1 MQPTTTTLTLPF
13 SPQAFYTLVLL
24 VALVLGSL
32 VVYWLLHRSHHKRPS
47 VIERVRP
54 FFQLDPLPLGVLF
67 LGVLLWVVLFA
78 TLFVG
83 LIYVIAE
90 AVLTPHPD
98 VVDDKWDFRFA
109 LAKLTAITAVIGALI
124 AFPFTVWRIR
134 LTREQVKLN
143 DTSLFNEK
151 FSAAATGLA
160 ARKQVTQ
167 IAQEGDS
174 KTVLTEWADDLV
186 SRAIAIEQ
194 LEGLAK
200 ERPAEAPRIARIL
213 SVYLA
218 ELSRDHP
225 AQQPPKGGD
234 AAELNEWAKNL
245 KPRSDMEK
253 AAQTMGRIRTISGV
267 DLGEVSLDLRFCNL
281 QGCDLKNL
289 NFDKAIMEGARLQAA
304 QMWRTQMQGAR
315 LLDAQMQGARLWG
328 AQMQGARL
336 MDAQMQGASITEAQ
350 LQRANLSA
358 ANMHG
363 AILADSDLTAAFMF
377 RVDLRDANLT
387 REKLEATVLNSAQI
401 SNAILDGATFD
412 SSTDWTNATLQGA
425 SVQHCN
431 FSATRIAYEQI
442 TTTFGD
448 GSTALPAGMARP
460 AHWPKATLDW
470 RGFYDEY
477 YKWRENPGAYAPP
490 AP

>member
-1 MQPTTTTLTLPF
+1 M
-13 SPQAFYTLVLL
+13 V
-24 VALVLGSL
+24 
-32 VVYWLLHRSHHKRPS
+32 
-47 VIERVRP
+47 
-54 FFQLDPLPLGVLF
+54 F

-218 ELSRDHP
+218 EMSRDHP

-234 AAELNEWAKNL
+234 AAELNEWAENL

-253 AAQTMGRIRTISGV
+253 AAQTMGRIRSISGV
-267 DLGEVSLDLRFCNL
+267 DLGEVGLDVRFCNL
-281 QGCDLKNL
+281 QGCDLNDL
-289 NFDKAIMEGARLQAA
+289 NFDKAKMQGARLQAA
-304 QMWRTQMQGAR
+304 QMWRTQMQGAD
-315 LLDAQMQGARLWG
+315 LKDAQMQGADLRKTEFDAETNFRGADLSG
-328 AQMQGARL
+328 AQIRSVDFSQTR
-336 MDAQMQGASITEAQ
+336 I
-350 LQRANLSA
+350 SA
-358 ANMHG
+358 
-363 AILADSDLTAAFMF
+363 
-377 RVDLRDANLT
+377 
-387 REKLEATVLNSAQI
+387 EQLNSA
-401 SNAILDGATFD
+401 
-412 SSTDWTNATLQGA
+412 
-425 SVQHCN
+425 
-431 FSATRIAYEQI
+431 
-442 TTTFGD
+442 FGD

-460 AHWPKATLDW
+460 AHWPQAELDW
-470 RGFYDEY
+470 GDFYDEY
-477 YKWRENPGAYAPP
+477 HKWHENPGAYAPP
-490 AP
+490 AA

>member
-13 SPQAFYTLVLL
+13 PPQAFYTLVLL
-24 VALVLGSL
+24 VALVLGSW
-32 VVYWLLHRSHHKRPS
+32 VVFALLQLLHYKRPS
-47 VIERVRP
+47 VIERVRS
-54 FFQLDPLPLGVLF
+54 FFQLDQLPLGVVF

-98 VVDDKWDFRFA
+98 VVDDRWDFRFA

-134 LTREQVKLN
+134 LTREQVKLT
-143 DTSLFNEK
+143 DASLFNEK

-167 IAQEGDS
+167 IAKKDDS

-218 ELSRDHP
+218 EVSRDHP
-225 AQQPPKGGD
+225 AQQPPEGD
-234 AAELNEWAKNL
+234 DAPALQDWAENL
-245 KPRSDMEK
+245 MPRSDMQK

-267 DLGEVSLDLRFCNL
+267 ALGDVGLDLRFCNL
-281 QGCDLKNL
+281 QGCDLTEL
-289 NFDKAIMEGARLQAA
+289 NFDKAIMQGACLQGAR
-304 QMWRTQMQGAR
+304 MWGTQMQGAR
-315 LLDAQMQGARLWG
+315 LWDAQMKGADLTWAQMQGANLDKTEFDAETKFLG
-328 AQMQGARL
+328 ADLSGARIYSV
-336 MDAQMQGASITEAQ
+336 DFSHTGI
-350 LQRANLSA
+350 SA
-358 ANMHG
+358 
-363 AILADSDLTAAFMF
+363 
-377 RVDLRDANLT
+377 
-387 REKLEATVLNSAQI
+387 EQLNSA
-401 SNAILDGATFD
+401 
-412 SSTDWTNATLQGA
+412 
-425 SVQHCN
+425 
-431 FSATRIAYEQI
+431 
-442 TTTFGD
+442 FGD
-448 GSTALPAGMARP
+448 GSTTLPAGMARP
-460 AHWPKATLDW
+460 AHWPQAELHYGDF
-470 RGFYDEY
+470 FYEY
-477 YKWRENPGAYAPP
+477 RKWQENPATYAPP

>member
-225 AQQPPKGGD
+225 AQQPPRF
-234 AAELNEWAKNL
+234 LNK
-245 KPRSDMEK
+245 
-253 AAQTMGRIRTISGV
+253 
-267 DLGEVSLDLRFCNL
+267 
-281 QGCDLKNL
+281 
-289 NFDKAIMEGARLQAA
+289 
-304 QMWRTQMQGAR
+304 
-315 LLDAQMQGARLWG
+315 
-328 AQMQGARL
+328 
-336 MDAQMQGASITEAQ
+336 
-350 LQRANLSA
+350 
-358 ANMHG
+358 
-363 AILADSDLTAAFMF
+363 
-377 RVDLRDANLT
+377 
-387 REKLEATVLNSAQI
+387 
-401 SNAILDGATFD
+401 SN
-412 SSTDWTNATLQGA
+412 
-425 SVQHCN
+425 
-431 FSATRIAYEQI
+431 
-442 TTTFGD
+442 
-448 GSTALPAGMARP
+448 
-460 AHWPKATLDW
+460 
-470 RGFYDEY
+470 
-477 YKWRENPGAYAPP
+477 
-490 AP
+490 

>member
-24 VALVLGSL
+24 MALVLGSGL
-32 VVYWLLHRSHHKRPS
+32 VFALLHLPHHKRPS
-47 VIERVRP
+47 VIERVRS
-54 FFQLDPLPLGVLF
+54 FFQLDPLPLGVVF

-134 LTREQVKLN
+134 LTREQVKLT

-151 FSAAATGLA
+151 FSAAATGLT

-194 LEGLAK
+194 LDGLAK

-253 AAQTMGRIRTISGV
+253 AAQTMGRIRAISGV
-267 DLGEVSLDLRFCNL
+267 DLGEVGLDVRFCNL
-281 QGCDLKNL
+281 QGCDLNDL
-289 NFDKAIMEGARLQAA
+289 NFDNAIMQGARLQAA
-304 QMWRTQMQGAR
+304 QMRRTQMRGAR
-315 LLDAQMQGARLWG
+315 LWDAQMQGAHLWGAQLQGALLMG
-328 AQMQGARL
+328 AQMQGANLTGAQMQRAL
-336 MDAQMQGASITEAQ
+336 LIGAQMQGADLTGAQMQGANLWDAQMQGANLRKTEFDAETNFRGADLSGAQ
-350 LQRANLSA
+350 TRSVDFSQTRISA
-358 ANMHG
+358 
-363 AILADSDLTAAFMF
+363 
-377 RVDLRDANLT
+377 
-387 REKLEATVLNSAQI
+387 EQLNSA
-401 SNAILDGATFD
+401 
-412 SSTDWTNATLQGA
+412 
-425 SVQHCN
+425 
-431 FSATRIAYEQI
+431 
-442 TTTFGD
+442 FGD

-460 AHWPKATLDW
+460 THWPQAELDW
-470 RGFYDEY
+470 GDFYDEY
-477 YKWRENPGAYAPP
+477 NKWHENPGAYAPP

>member
-13 SPQAFYTLVLL
+13 SPQAFYTVVLL
-24 VALVLGSL
+24 MALVVGLRL
-32 VVYWLLHRSHHKRPS
+32 VYRLLHRSHNKRPS
-47 VIERVRP
+47 VIERVRS
-54 FFQLDPLPLGVLF
+54 FFQLDQLPLGVVF

-134 LTREQVKLN
+134 LTREQVKLT

-151 FSAAATGLA
+151 FSAAATGLT

-225 AQQPPKGGD
+225 AKQPQEGGD

-267 DLGEVSLDLRFCNL
+267 DLGEVGLDVRFCNL

-289 NFDKAIMEGARLQAA
+289 NFDKAIMQGARLQAA

-315 LLDAQMQGARLWG
+315 LWDAQMQGADLTG
-328 AQMQGARL
+328 AQMQGADL
-336 MDAQMQGASITEAQ
+336 TDAQIQKAKLRQTEFDAETNFLGADLSGAQ
-350 LQRANLSA
+350 IRSVDFSQTRISA
-358 ANMHG
+358 
-363 AILADSDLTAAFMF
+363 
-377 RVDLRDANLT
+377 
-387 REKLEATVLNSAQI
+387 EQLNSA
-401 SNAILDGATFD
+401 
-412 SSTDWTNATLQGA
+412 
-425 SVQHCN
+425 
-431 FSATRIAYEQI
+431 
-442 TTTFGD
+442 FGD

-460 AHWPKATLDW
+460 AHWPKAELDL

-477 YKWRENPGAYAPP
+477 NKWRENPAAYAPP

>member
-13 SPQAFYTLVLL
+13 SPQAFYTLELL
-24 VALVLGSL
+24 MALVLGSGL
-32 VVYWLLHRSHHKRPS
+32 VYRLLHRSHNKRPS

-54 FFQLDPLPLGVLF
+54 FFQLDPLPLGVVF

-218 ELSRDHP
+218 EMSRDHP

-234 AAELNEWAKNL
+234 AAELNEWAENL

-267 DLGEVSLDLRFCNL
+267 DLGEVGLDVRFCNL

-289 NFDKAIMEGARLQAA
+289 NFDKAIIQGARLQAA
-304 QMWRTQMQGAR
+304 QMQRTQMQGADLR
-315 LLDAQMQGARLWG
+315 DAQMQGARLWD
-328 AQMQGARL
+328 AQMQGANLTWAQMQGANL
-336 MDAQMQGASITEAQ
+336 MDAQMQGASLTKAQ
-350 LQRANLSA
+350 MQ
-358 ANMHG
+358 G
-363 AILADSDLTAAFMF
+363 A
-377 RVDLRDANLT
+377 DLRQTEFDAETNFRGADLSGAQIPSVDFSQP
-387 REKLEATVLNSAQI
+387 RISAEQLNSA
-401 SNAILDGATFD
+401 
-412 SSTDWTNATLQGA
+412 
-425 SVQHCN
+425 
-431 FSATRIAYEQI
+431 
-442 TTTFGD
+442 FGD

-460 AHWPKATLDW
+460 AHWPKAELDW
-470 RGFYDEY
+470 GDFYDEY
-477 YKWRENPGAYAPP
+477 NKWHENPGAYAPP

>member
-13 SPQAFYTLVLL
+13 SPQAFYTLMLL
-24 VALVLGSL
+24 VALVLGAGL
-32 VVYWLLHRSHHKRPS
+32 IFALLHGPHHKRPS
-47 VIERVRP
+47 VIERVRLI
-54 FFQLDPLPLGVLF
+54 FRLDQLPLGVVF

-98 VVDDKWDFRFA
+98 VVDDRWDFRFA
-109 LAKLTAITAVIGALI
+109 LAKLTAITAVIVALI

-134 LTREQVKLN
+134 LTHEQVKLTE
-143 DTSLFNEK
+143 TSLFNEK
-151 FSAAATGLA
+151 FSAAATGLT

-167 IAQEGDS
+167 IAQAGDS

-218 ELSRDHP
+218 EMSRDHP
-225 AQQPPKGGD
+225 AEQPPEGGD
-234 AAELNEWAKNL
+234 AAELKTWAKNP

-253 AAQTMGRIRTISGV
+253 AAQTMGRIRAISDV
-267 DLGEVSLDLRFCNL
+267 DLGEVGLDLRFCNL
-281 QGCDLKNL
+281 QGCALENL
-289 NFDKAIMEGARLQAA
+289 NFDKAIMEGASLQAA
-304 QMWRTQMQGAR
+304 QMRRTQMQGAR
-315 LLDAQMQGARLWG
+315 LWHAQMQGASLMWAQLQGARLVGAQMQGANLMRAQMQGASLMGAQLQGASLTDAQMQGADLTG
-328 AQMQGARL
+328 AQMQGADL
-336 MDAQMQGASITEAQ
+336 TDAQMQGA
-350 LQRANLSA
+350 
-358 ANMHG
+358 
-363 AILADSDLTAAFMF
+363 
-377 RVDLRDANLT
+377 DLRQTEFDAET
-387 REKLEATVLNSAQI
+387 RFRGADLSGAQILSVDFSQTRISAEQLNSA
-401 SNAILDGATFD
+401 
-412 SSTDWTNATLQGA
+412 
-425 SVQHCN
+425 
-431 FSATRIAYEQI
+431 
-442 TTTFGD
+442 FGD

-460 AHWPKATLDW
+460 AHWPQAELDW
-470 RGFYDEY
+470 SDFYDEY
-477 YKWRENPGAYAPP
+477 KKWRKNPAAYAPP